1 LARIPSVTVSW
12 MLCTLG
18 YRRCMVQKLATPE
31 FGVKGPTL
39 TGQYLASVLGDLEE
53 TMDRFANFEP

>member
-1 LARIPSVTVSW
+1 
-12 MLCTLG
+12 
-18 YRRCMVQKLATPE
+18 MVQKLATPE